1 MHHSASFCPNEVV
14 LQTDGIGDRESL
26 DSPTLNCNCLGYKRS
41 CLLFFVAPARQ
52 ALTNEI
58 DTMAEI
64 TSQILHLLKAIGKY
78 RWHAVAIT
86 WVVALVGW
94 GMVYQLPNQYEA
106 KARVY
111 VDTQTILKP
120 LMSGMTTLP
129 NLNQQVQFM
138 RRTLLSRPNVERVVR
153 DLDLDVNSSSGKEFD
168 KVVDDLISKIKMVGT
183 GRDDIYTISYTGTS
197 AQQAK
202 DVVQAFLTI
211 FVEGSFAGKRQ
222 DSEKAVQFIDEQIR
236 SYEERLAAAEN
247 SLKEFKIKNIG
258 MLPREGADYGARMM
272 SSSEALNQAQLDLA
286 EAEQARNAI
295 RRKISGDN
303 SGGGS
308 RSVPVV
314 QDPALDERI
323 ASVNK
328 NLDGLRTQYTEQHP
342 DIVANRRLLEQL
354 MERRAEL
361 AKNPAPSSD
370 PGANYSP
377 MLQQLNVQLS
387 EAEARVA
394 SLQARVAEFSARVTR
409 LRGQSEQVP
418 EVEAQLAQ
426 LNRDYEVNRANY
438 QRLVE
443 RRESAKL
450 SGEVSSVTDMLTF
463 RVIDPPTAPAIPA
476 GPNRLQL
483 FTLVFLGALGAGL
496 ASALLLSQL
505 RPTFLSPAALRETT
519 GLPILGSVSMNWTS
533 EQTVLRKRRLI
544 MLAASVLVLFCAY
557 AAGIAAIL
565 IRPTM

>member
-1 MHHSASFCPNEVV
+1 
-14 LQTDGIGDRESL
+14 
-26 DSPTLNCNCLGYKRS
+26 
-41 CLLFFVAPARQ
+41 
-52 ALTNEI
+52 
-58 DTMAEI
+58 MAEI

-94 GMVYQLPNQYEA
+94 GVVYKLPDQYEA

-361 AKNPAPSSD
+361 AKNPTQSSD

-394 SLQARVAEFSARVTR
+394 ALQARVAEFSARVAR

-483 FTLVFLGALGAGL
+483 FSLVFVGALAAGL

-533 EQTVLRKRRLI
+533 EQTVLRKRRLV

-557 AAGIAAIL
+557 AAGVAAIL